1 MSRAGVRGRAFEALR
16 ANLLLIEE
24 VVDLEE
30 EVGGRKEALAE
41 LPGTNREP
49 GRQPTPAMVLLA
61 MALLRLLLATH
72 SAPQL
77 PASSLWTGGVL
88 MALLPMCPEHQ
99 CPSHG
104 AERR

>member
-1 MSRAGVRGRAFEALR
+1 MARKSQLLLLLVLLR
-16 ANLLLIEE
+16 AAAPTEITLTPNDEP
-24 VVDLEE
+24 
-30 EVGGRKEALAE
+30 LAE

-61 MALLRLLLATH
+61 LPLLRLLLATH
-72 SAPQL
+72 STPQL

-88 MALLPMCPEHQ
+88 MALLPMCPEHI